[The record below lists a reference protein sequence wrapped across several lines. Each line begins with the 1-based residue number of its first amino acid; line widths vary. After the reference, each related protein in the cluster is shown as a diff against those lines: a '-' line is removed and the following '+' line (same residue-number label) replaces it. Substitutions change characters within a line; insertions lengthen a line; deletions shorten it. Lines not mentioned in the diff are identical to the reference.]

1 MLQRLNMSIKGNHI
15 DEISVVVFVQTQI
28 QRGDLPKISYINAEE
43 RAAQAVAL
51 FQEDLKIDSSK
62 ITFCKNYSKEQ
73 MLSLLEKLQDESD
86 QFEYDPKNDSHSVKT
101 IIISYIGFRLYESD
115 HPYIRKFNI
124 DWRQFP

>member
-1 MLQRLNMSIKGNHI
+1 MSIKGYHI
-15 DEISVVVFVQTQI
+15 DDISVYVFVQTHV

-62 ITFCKNYSKEQ
+62 ITVCKNYSKEQ

-86 QFEYDPKNDSHSVKT
+86 QFENDPENDSHSVKT
-101 IIISYIGFRLYESD
+101 IIISYIGFSLTEYY
-115 HPYIRKFNI
+115 HPYLDDFDI
-124 DWRQFP
+124 DRS